1 MTGSCMKPHFKRG
14 WTASEVQISSDRRI
28 VIIVLTHLSLKAT
41 HAVLNLSWQNL
52 KTLLSN
58 RMNGG
63 SSSEFIIQHHARPL
77 APADY
82 AA

>member
-1 MTGSCMKPHFKRG
+1 M
-14 WTASEVQISSDRRI
+14 
-28 VIIVLTHLSLKAT
+28 LTHLLLKAT
-41 HAVLNLSWQNL
+41 HALLIHLSWQNL

-58 RMNGG
+58 RMNAGG
-63 SSSEFIIQHHARPL
+63 ELSSEFIIQHHARPL